1 MLHLLFEIPLG
12 YRVDDLHVECR
23 VEIVREVIGTREAT
37 KRETR
42 RALIEAALSEFA
54 AKGFDA
60 PSLDAICARAGYT
73 RGAFYVHFS
82 DRDELVS
89 AAMEHAIGTLV
100 DGIMRSDEKGA
111 GGVVSTVERFVA
123 FMGLDVDSGIPG
135 VVDEEAPPFHKFL
148 EACSRSDKVRR
159 GMAQALERVVDRL
172 GKTVAAGQ
180 ASGTLRADIP
190 AEGLATSL
198 LLLALGVF
206 SMNEIGLN
214 IDVRATQTAVLR
226 LFGNDG

>member
-1 MLHLLFEIPLG
+1 M
-12 YRVDDLHVECR
+12 
-23 VEIVREVIGTREAT
+23 REVIGTREAT

-89 AAMEHAIGTLV
+89 AAMEHAIGALV
-100 DGIMRSDEKGA
+100 DGVMASDEAGG

-123 FMGLDVDSGIPG
+123 FMGLDPDNG
-135 VVDEEAPPFHKFL
+135 VPSLVDEEAPPFHKFL
-148 EACSRSDKVRR
+148 EACSRSEKVRG
-159 GMAQALERVVDRL
+159 GMAQALEGVIDRL
-172 GKTVAAGQ
+172 GKTVEAGQ
-180 ASGTLRADIP
+180 ASGKLRGDIP
-190 AEGLATSL
+190 PDGLATGL
-198 LLLALGVF
+198 LLMALGVF
-206 SMNEIGLN
+206 SMNEIGLKF
-214 IDVRATQTAVLR
+214 DVRATQTAVLR
-226 LFGNDG
+226 LFGHEA

>member
-1 MLHLLFEIPLG
+1 M
-12 YRVDDLHVECR
+12 
-23 VEIVREVIGTREAT
+23 REVIGTREAT

-42 RALIEAALSEFA
+42 RALIEAALAEFA

-100 DGIMRSDEKGA
+100 DSIMASDEAAG

-123 FMGLDVDSGIPG
+123 FMGLGGESEVPG
-135 VVDEEAPPFHKFL
+135 LVAEGAPPFHKFL
-148 EACSRSDKVRR
+148 EACSRSEKVRG
-159 GMAQALERVVDRL
+159 GMAQALERVIERL
-172 GKTVAAGQ
+172 GKTIEAGQ
-180 ASGTLRADIP
+180 ESGALRGDIP
-190 AEGLATSL
+190 ADGLATGL

-214 IDVRATQTAVLR
+214 FDVSATKGAVLR
-226 LFGNDG
+226 LFGHEA